1 MRLFSSE
8 AVSWFIICKRSWLIK
23 RMSFYSVRIYDF
35 QCAFLENDKLVEKHI
50 AKPWQIAS
58 IRCLRISALPG
69 RDRLT
74 AIFYYS
80 YTTAI
85 KFIRRRVLFI
95 IWAVFF
101 EWDIWYNTDAESQL
115 DSVHL
120 SFLFYIVEAPF
131 RINGEGQ
138 FWFMSYALRLKSSN
152 IVYIIIVKIGRL
164 YLEIIILFGIFSA
177 HKK

>member
-1 MRLFSSE
+1 MLYSESTQMMTVFSKIQYCG
-8 AVSWFIICKRSWLIK
+8 F
-23 RMSFYSVRIYDF
+23 
-35 QCAFLENDKLVEKHI
+35 KL
-50 AKPWQIAS
+50 
-58 IRCLRISALPG
+58 
-69 RDRLT
+69 
-74 AIFYYS
+74 
-80 YTTAI
+80 
-85 KFIRRRVLFI
+85 
-95 IWAVFF
+95 
-101 EWDIWYNTDAESQL
+101 QL

-164 YLEIIILFGIFSA
+164 YLEIIILFGIISA

>member
-1 MRLFSSE
+1 MRWKSKCVFWEMRLFSKE

-35 QCAFLENDKLVEKHI
+35 QCAFLENDKSVEKHI
-50 AKPWQIAS
+50 AKPWLIAS
-58 IRCLRISALPG
+58 MRCLWISALQG

-85 KFIRRRVLFI
+85 KFIRRMYYS
-95 IWAVFF
+95 FF

-120 SFLFYIVEAPF
+120 SFPFYSWSPF
-131 RINGEGQ
+131 PFLLTERGN
-138 FWFMSYALRLKSSN
+138 FDLCHMLWD
-152 IVYIIIVKIGRL
+152 
-164 YLEIIILFGIFSA
+164 
-177 HKK
+177 